1 MDCAYEAEAK
11 ARQRLCSFAFFVEL
25 HASQTC
31 QDERTAMEQATPKKN
46 LIYLAGFMGSG
57 KSTIGPILANTLGYD
72 FLDIDGVIEG
82 KTSKRIA
89 DIFTESGE
97 QAFRVIERNTLK
109 EVSILH
115 RCVVSLG
122 GGTIANDE
130 NFRLIRESGVIIYL
144 QLSPE
149 EILKRVHFKTDRP
162 MLKDGQGGKLEKEEM
177 RERIQDLLQRREEF
191 YRQAD
196 ILVKTDQV
204 KVGTTVDEI
213 VHKLRGLI
221 EF

>member
-1 MDCAYEAEAK
+1 
-11 ARQRLCSFAFFVEL
+11 
-25 HASQTC
+25 
-31 QDERTAMEQATPKKN
+31 MEQATPKKN

-57 KSTIGPILANTLGYD
+57 KSTIGHILANTLGYD

-149 EILKRVHFKTDRP
+149 EILKRVHFKTDRL
-162 MLKDGQGGKLEKEEM
+162 MLKDGQGGKLQKEEM

>member
-1 MDCAYEAEAK
+1 MD
-11 ARQRLCSFAFFVEL
+11 
-25 HASQTC
+25 
-31 QDERTAMEQATPKKN
+31 DTAPKKN

-72 FLDIDGVIEG
+72 FLDIDKIIEG
-82 KTSKRIA
+82 KTTKRIV
-89 DIFTESGE
+89 DIFAESGE
-97 QAFRVIERNTLK
+97 EAFRSIERNTLK
-109 EVSILH
+109 EISVRD

-122 GGTIANDE
+122 GGTIANVE
-130 NFRLIRESGVIIYL
+130 NFRLIRESGMIIYL

-162 MLKDGQGGKLEKEEM
+162 MLKDGQGEKLPEEKM
-177 RERIQDLLQRREEF
+177 RGRIQELLQRREEF
-191 YRQAD
+191 YLQAD
-196 ILVKTDQV
+196 IVVKTDQV

>member
-1 MDCAYEAEAK
+1 MTGSLFFRFFLLSTTPVYGQD
-11 ARQRLCSFAFFVEL
+11 QR
-25 HASQTC
+25 T
-31 QDERTAMEQATPKKN
+31 TMEQAAPKKN

-57 KSTIGPILANTLGYD
+57 KSTIGPILANTLGYG
-72 FLDIDGVIEG
+72 FLDIDKVIEG
-82 KTSKRIA
+82 TTSKRIV
-89 DIFTESGE
+89 DIFAESGE
-97 QAFRVIERNTLK
+97 QAFRQIERNTLK
-109 EVSILH
+109 EICIRDH
-115 RCVVSLG
+115 CVVSLG
-122 GGTIANDE
+122 GGTIANEE

-162 MLKDGQGGKLEKEEM
+162 MLKDVQGEKLPEEVM
-177 RERIQDLLQRREEF
+177 QERIQDLLHRREKF

-196 ILVKTDQV
+196 IVVKTDQV